1 MGIGS
6 SGEVLASENALQTR
20 RFRQWL
26 IHYPRAVPVVIFLL
40 ITAITT
46 LSVFA
51 IERGERERERAV
63 LDETAQ
69 VIASALDRRVN
80 TSGSYLIAGAS
91 LISTLDRVPEDLFR
105 RFATELRLDADY
117 RGAEGIGWAPIVT
130 RRQIPA
136 FERMV
141 SSERGTEYTISPLP
155 GEDTNFA
162 VPVTFF
168 EPKSRRD
175 PLPYGFNMYSD
186 EPRREAMQ
194 EALRTNRPT
203 ASGPIVLLRDRDTG
217 GYGFVVY
224 MPVFEPDTR
233 SERIRGFVYSPFN
246 AQDFLDSV
254 LTREVVGQ
262 RGVRLFDGEPVPAN
276 LIAVHAPETP
286 TGNVTQIEVGLADR
300 PMVVEVESARGD
312 ALSLLSMI
320 TLLFGIAVAS
330 LSMLVARLLTQQA
343 HEDQAALS
351 FYAEQNSIRNSLTRE
366 LNHRVKNTLANVLSI
381 VALTRRRAN
390 SLEDFATG
398 LDGRIRALSATHD
411 LLTESEWGTTPLKA
425 VLGAELAPYVS
436 SGNTVLD
443 LNGPA
448 VELAPNDA
456 LSFGLAIHELA
467 TNASKYGA
475 LSVENGSLSVR
486 WKKLGDGLV
495 EVVWQEA
502 NGPPVAQDRKRG
514 FGTEL
519 IEKIVAHELKH
530 PVDLKFAAEG
540 VRCTLQVPIRKP
552 TDFKLRARRSQL
564 REAPPPIYTTD

>member
-1 MGIGS
+1 M
-6 SGEVLASENALQTR
+6 ASENAFQTR
-20 RFRQWL
+20 RFRRWL

-69 VIASALDRRVN
+69 VIASSLDRRVN

-91 LISTLDRVPEDLFR
+91 LISTLERVPADLFR

-117 RGAEGIGWAPIVT
+117 RGAEGIGWAPIVP
-130 RRQIPA
+130 RNQIPA
-136 FERMV
+136 FERLV
-141 SSERGTEYTISPLP
+141 STEMGVDYTIAPPPS
-155 GEDTNFA
+155 GDSKFA

-168 EPKSRRD
+168 EPMTQLD
-175 PLPYGFNMYSD
+175 PRAYGFNMYSQGA
-186 EPRREAMQ
+186 RREAMQ
-194 EALRTNRPT
+194 EAIRTNRPT
-203 ASGPIVLLRDRDTG
+203 ATGPVVLVRDRKSG
-217 GYGFVVY
+217 RKGFIVY
-224 MPVFEPDTR
+224 MPVFEPETSD
-233 SERIRGFVYSPFN
+233 ERIRGFVYSPFN

-254 LTREVVGQ
+254 LTREVVGR
-262 RGVRLFDGEPVPAN
+262 RGVRLFDGDPVPAN
-276 LIAVHAPETP
+276 LIATHAPEKP
-286 TGNVTQIEVGLADR
+286 TGNVTQLEVRLADR

-343 HEDQAALS
+343 HEDQAALN

-366 LNHRVKNTLANVLSI
+366 LNHRVKNTLAHVLSI

-411 LLTESEWGTTPLKA
+411 LLTQSDWGTTPLEA
-425 VLGAELAPYVS
+425 VLEAELAPYVG
-436 SGNTVLD
+436 SGNALLD
-443 LNGPA
+443 FSGPA

-467 TNASKYGA
+467 TNASKYGS
-475 LSVENGSLSVR
+475 LSVEDGKLSVSWTR
-486 WKKLGDGLV
+486 LRDDLV

-502 NGPPVAQDRKRG
+502 DGPPVAQDRSRG

-530 PVDLKFAAEG
+530 PVDLEFASAG
-540 VRCTLQVPIRKP
+540 VRCTLRVPIRKP
-552 TDFKLRARRSQL
+552 ADFRLRARRSQL
-564 REAPPPIYTTD
+564 REAPPTP

>member
-1 MGIGS
+1 M
-6 SGEVLASENALQTR
+6 
-20 RFRQWL
+20 
-26 IHYPRAVPVVIFLL
+26 PVVIFLL
-40 ITAITT
+40 ITGITS

-51 IERGERERERAV
+51 IERGEREREDAV
-63 LDETAQ
+63 LAETAQ
-69 VIASALDRRVN
+69 VIASSLDRRVN
-80 TSGSYLIAGAS
+80 TSGSYLVAGAS
-91 LISTLDRVPEDLFR
+91 LISTLDRVPAGLFR

-130 RRQIPA
+130 RSQIPA
-136 FERMV
+136 FERRASAEM
-141 SSERGTEYTISPLP
+141 EMDYTISPLP
-155 GEDTNFA
+155 AGDTNFA

-168 EPKSRRD
+168 EPMTRRD
-175 PLPYGFNMYSD
+175 PRAIGFNMYS
-186 EPRREAMQ
+186 EATRREAMQ
-194 EALRTNRPT
+194 EALRTKRPT
-203 ASGPIVLLRDRDTG
+203 ASGPIVLVRDRDTG
-217 GYGFVVY
+217 RKGFVVY
-224 MPVFEPDTR
+224 MPVFEPETR

-254 LTREVVGQ
+254 LPREVVGR
-262 RGVRLFDGEPVPAN
+262 RGVRLFDGDPVPDN
-276 LIAVHAPETP
+276 LIAAHSPENA
-286 TGNVTQIEVGLADR
+286 TGNVTRIEVQLADR

-343 HEDQAALS
+343 HEDQAALD

-381 VALTRRRAN
+381 VALTRRRAT

-411 LLTESEWGTTPLKA
+411 LLTQSEWGTTPLKA
-425 VLGAELAPYVS
+425 VLEAELAPYVS
-436 SGNTVLD
+436 SASSSVEFS
-443 LNGPA
+443 GPP
-448 VELAPNDA
+448 VQLAPNDA

-475 LSVENGSLSVR
+475 LSVEDGKLSVR
-486 WKKLGDGLV
+486 WEKLRDGLV

-502 NGPPVAQDRKRG
+502 DGPPVPQDRTRG

-530 PVDLKFAAEG
+530 PVDLEFAETG
-540 VRCTLQVPIRKP
+540 VRCALRVPIRKP

-564 REAPPPIYTTD
+564 REAPPKD